1 MSNEFFSSPLPRD
14 MSFELAKLFMPYGF
28 GALWWGRD
36 DLIHKA
42 QKAFAQRPDRI
53 AHPLLSV
60 MRDEV
65 ENRYAVVPM
74 LFGTSGTRLRD
85 RIKKRCVSV
94 CGLTEEAPRKISY
107 FGSIPEPGLYG
118 FEDLMDGI
126 VKKANSFRRPAKQN
140 KNAPIVASE
149 AVPWYELRTMH
160 PNTYKSHVNRE
171 ERRELEEFCKDH
183 NL

>member
-1 MSNEFFSSPLPRD
+1 MSNDAFSSPPSRD

-28 GALWWGRD
+28 GALWWAHD
-36 DLIHKA
+36 DLIQKV
-42 QKAFAQRPDRI
+42 QKAFVRRPDRI
-53 AHPLLSV
+53 GHPLLSV

-65 ENRYAVVPM
+65 ESRGVAVPM
-74 LFGTSGTRLRD
+74 LFGTSGTHLRD
-85 RIKKRCVSV
+85 RIKKRCVRV
-94 CGLTEEAPRKISY
+94 CGLEEENPGKNSY

-126 VKKANSFRRPAKQN
+126 VKKANSFRRPAKQS

-160 PNTYKSHVNRE
+160 PNTYKSHVNGG
-171 ERRELEEFCKDH
+171 ERRELEEFCKKN

>member
-1 MSNEFFSSPLPRD
+1 MSNEAFSSPPSRD

-36 DLIHKA
+36 DLI
-42 QKAFAQRPDRI
+42 QKVQKGFVHRPGRI
-53 AHPLLSV
+53 GHPLLSV
-60 MRDEV
+60 MKDEV
-65 ENRYAVVPM
+65 ESRYAAVPM
-74 LFGTSGTRLRD
+74 LFGTSGTHLRD
-85 RIKKRCVSV
+85 CIKKRCISV
-94 CGLTEEAPRKISY
+94 CGLTEEDPRKISY

-126 VKKANSFRRPAKQN
+126 VKKAHSFRRPAKQG

-149 AVPWYELRTMH
+149 AIPWYELRTTH
-160 PNTYKSHVNRE
+160 PNTYKSHVNSE